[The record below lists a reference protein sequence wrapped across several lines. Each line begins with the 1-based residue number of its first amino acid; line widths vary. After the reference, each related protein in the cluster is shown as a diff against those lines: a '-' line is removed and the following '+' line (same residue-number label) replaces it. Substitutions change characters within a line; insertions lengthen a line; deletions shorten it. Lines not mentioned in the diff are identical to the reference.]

1 MKKLF
6 IIAFIHIGFNAFA
19 KQRGIVS
26 DAVKFPTDT
35 TVLPQI
41 LALPLNNYIGK
52 PVDSLFSVLPVG
64 YTSRGMMTT
73 RVGYAKGVYQTY
85 YTAETNNCY
94 IEIFIDTIQYL
105 PKPNYSH
112 IWDMNLVKMETIAFI
127 KVWKNNNICL
137 YGCNNPNY
145 YD

>member
-6 IIAFIHIGFNAFA
+6 LFIFISISSHSFA
-19 KQRGIVS
+19 KPIINKIMPLKS
-26 DAVKFPTDT
+26 PPDT

-41 LALPLNNYIGK
+41 LSLPLNNYIGK
-52 PVDSLFSVLPVG
+52 PVDSLFSVLPAG

-112 IWDMNLVKMETIAFI
+112 IWDMNLAKMETIAFI

-137 YGCNNPNY
+137 YGCNNSNY